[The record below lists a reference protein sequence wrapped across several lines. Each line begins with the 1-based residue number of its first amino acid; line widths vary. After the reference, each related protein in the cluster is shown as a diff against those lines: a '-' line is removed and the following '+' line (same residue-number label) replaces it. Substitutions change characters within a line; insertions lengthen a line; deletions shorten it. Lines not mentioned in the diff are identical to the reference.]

1 LKLSS
6 YLKRLIYVSIDVK
19 VFARRG
25 KMEKTMS
32 ISYLDIDRKNK
43 LNEIKLIKESMKG
56 NKESFG
62 ILIKNNKEYLYKMAF
77 LYVKDEQD
85 ALEVIHETVYR
96 AFLNIEKLKKAK
108 FFNTWITKILINVSI
123 DFLKKKEKNEMLDES
138 TPIKK
143 ERCEISTEEKLD
155 LYNAIDLLND
165 NYKTVIIMMYFNDMK
180 IKDISKVMETPENTV
195 KTYLRRAKQALG
207 EVLKE
212 GYLNE

>member
-1 LKLSS
+1 
-6 YLKRLIYVSIDVK
+6 
-19 VFARRG
+19 
-25 KMEKTMS
+25 MEKTMS

-108 FFNTWITKILINVSI
+108 FFNTWITRILVNVSI
-123 DFLKKKEKNEMLDES
+123 DFLKKKGKNEMLDES
-138 TPIKK
+138 TPIRK

-155 LYNAIDLLND
+155 LYNSIDLLND

-180 IKDISKVMETPENTV
+180 IKDISKVMEIPENTV

>member
-1 LKLSS
+1 
-6 YLKRLIYVSIDVK
+6 
-19 VFARRG
+19 
-25 KMEKTMS
+25 MEKTMS
-32 ISYLDIDRKNK
+32 ISYLDIDIKNK

-85 ALEVIHETVYR
+85 ALEVIHETIYR

-108 FFNTWITKILINVSI
+108 FFNTWITRILINVSI
-123 DFLKKKEKNEMLDES
+123 DFLKKKGKNEMLDES
-138 TPIKK
+138 TPIIK
-143 ERCEISTEEKLD
+143 EKCEISTEEKLD

-180 IKDISKVMETPENTV
+180 IKDISKVMEIPENTV

>member
-1 LKLSS
+1 
-6 YLKRLIYVSIDVK
+6 
-19 VFARRG
+19 
-25 KMEKTMS
+25 MEKTMS

-108 FFNTWITKILINVSI
+108 FFNTWITRILINVSI
-123 DFLKKKEKNEMLDES
+123 DFLKKKGKNEMLDES
-138 TPIKK
+138 TPIRK
-143 ERCEISTEEKLD
+143 EKCEISTEEKLD

>member
-1 LKLSS
+1 M
-6 YLKRLIYVSIDVK
+6 DVK

-32 ISYLDIDRKNK
+32 ISYLDIDRKNE
-43 LNEIKLIKESMKG
+43 LNEIRLIKESMKG

-108 FFNTWITKILINVSI
+108 FFNTWITRILINVSI
-123 DFLKKKEKNEMLDES
+123 DFLKKKGKNEMLDES
-138 TPIKK
+138 TPIRK

-180 IKDISKVMETPENTV
+180 IKDISKVMEIPENTV

>member
-1 LKLSS
+1 
-6 YLKRLIYVSIDVK
+6 
-19 VFARRG
+19 
-25 KMEKTMS
+25 MEKTMS

-43 LNEIKLIKESMKG
+43 LNEIRLIKESMKG

-108 FFNTWITKILINVSI
+108 FFNTWITRILINVSI
-123 DFLKKKEKNEMLDES
+123 DFLKKKGKNEMLDEN
-138 TPIKK
+138 TPIRK
-143 ERCEISTEEKLD
+143 EKCEISTEEKLD

-207 EVLKE
+207 EILKE

>member
-1 LKLSS
+1 
-6 YLKRLIYVSIDVK
+6 
-19 VFARRG
+19 
-25 KMEKTMS
+25 MEKTMS
-32 ISYLDIDRKNK
+32 ISYLDIDRKNE
-43 LNEIKLIKESMKG
+43 LNEIRLIKESMKG
-56 NKESFG
+56 NKEPFG

-108 FFNTWITKILINVSI
+108 FFNTWITRILINVSI
-123 DFLKKKEKNEMLDES
+123 DFLKKKGKNEMLDES
-138 TPIKK
+138 TPIIK

-180 IKDISKVMETPENTV
+180 IKDISKVMEIPENTV

>member
-1 LKLSS
+1 
-6 YLKRLIYVSIDVK
+6 
-19 VFARRG
+19 
-25 KMEKTMS
+25 MEKTMS
-32 ISYLDIDRKNK
+32 ISYLDIDRKNE
-43 LNEIKLIKESMKG
+43 LNEIRLIKESMKG

-62 ILIKNNKEYLYKMAF
+62 ILIKKNKEYLYKMAF

-108 FFNTWITKILINVSI
+108 FFNTWITRILINVSI
-123 DFLKKKEKNEMLDES
+123 DFLKKKGKNEMLDES
-138 TPIKK
+138 TPIIK
-143 ERCEISTEEKLD
+143 EKCEISTEEKLD

-180 IKDISKVMETPENTV
+180 IKDISRVMEIPENTV

>member
-1 LKLSS
+1 
-6 YLKRLIYVSIDVK
+6 
-19 VFARRG
+19 
-25 KMEKTMS
+25 MEKTMS

-108 FFNTWITKILINVSI
+108 FFNTWITRILINVSI
-123 DFLKKKEKNEMLDES
+123 DFLKRKGKNQMLDES
-138 TPIKK
+138 TPIIK
-143 ERCEISTEEKLD
+143 EKCEISTEEKLD

-180 IKDISKVMETPENTV
+180 IKDISKVMEIPENTV

>member
-1 LKLSS
+1 
-6 YLKRLIYVSIDVK
+6 
-19 VFARRG
+19 
-25 KMEKTMS
+25 MEKTMS

-43 LNEIKLIKESMKG
+43 LNEIRLIKESMKG

-108 FFNTWITKILINVSI
+108 FFNTWITRILINVSI
-123 DFLKKKEKNEMLDES
+123 DFLKKKGKNEMLDES
-138 TPIKK
+138 TPIRK
-143 ERCEISTEEKLD
+143 EKCEISTEEKLD

-207 EVLKE
+207 EILKE
-212 GYLNE
+212 EYLDE

>member
-1 LKLSS
+1 
-6 YLKRLIYVSIDVK
+6 
-19 VFARRG
+19 
-25 KMEKTMS
+25 MEKTMS

-108 FFNTWITKILINVSI
+108 FFNTWITRILINVSI
-123 DFLKKKEKNEMLDES
+123 DFLKKKGKNEMLDES
-138 TPIKK
+138 TPIIK
-143 ERCEISTEEKLD
+143 EKCEISTEEKLD

-207 EVLKE
+207 EILKE
-212 GYLNE
+212 GYLDE

>member
-1 LKLSS
+1 
-6 YLKRLIYVSIDVK
+6 
-19 VFARRG
+19 
-25 KMEKTMS
+25 MEKTMS

-108 FFNTWITKILINVSI
+108 FFNTWITRILINVSI
-123 DFLKKKEKNEMLDES
+123 DFLKRKGKNQMLDES
-138 TPIKK
+138 TPIIK
-143 ERCEISTEEKLD
+143 EKCEISTEEKLD

-180 IKDISKVMETPENTV
+180 IKDISRVMETPENTV

-207 EVLKE
+207 EILKE
-212 GYLNE
+212 GYLDE

>member
-1 LKLSS
+1 
-6 YLKRLIYVSIDVK
+6 
-19 VFARRG
+19 
-25 KMEKTMS
+25 MEKTMS
-32 ISYLDIDRKNK
+32 ISYLDIDRKNE
-43 LNEIKLIKESMKG
+43 LNEIRLIKESMKG

-85 ALEVIHETVYR
+85 ALEAIHETVYR

-108 FFNTWITKILINVSI
+108 FFNTWITRILINVSI
-123 DFLKKKEKNEMLDES
+123 DFLKKKGKNEMLDES
-138 TPIKK
+138 TPIIK
-143 ERCEISTEEKLD
+143 EKCEISTEEKLD

-180 IKDISKVMETPENTV
+180 IKDISKVMEIPENTV
-195 KTYLRRAKQALG
+195 KTYLRRAKQVLG

-212 GYLNE
+212 GYLDE

>member
-1 LKLSS
+1 
-6 YLKRLIYVSIDVK
+6 
-19 VFARRG
+19 
-25 KMEKTMS
+25 MEKTMS

-62 ILIKNNKEYLYKMAF
+62 ILIKNNKEYLYKMVF

-108 FFNTWITKILINVSI
+108 FFNTWITRILINVSI
-123 DFLKKKEKNEMLDES
+123 DFLKKKGKNEMLDES
-138 TPIKK
+138 TPIRK
-143 ERCEISTEEKLD
+143 EKCEISTEEKLD

-180 IKDISKVMETPENTV
+180 IKDISKVMEIPENTV

>member
-1 LKLSS
+1 
-6 YLKRLIYVSIDVK
+6 
-19 VFARRG
+19 
-25 KMEKTMS
+25 MEKTMS

-56 NKESFG
+56 NKEYFG

-108 FFNTWITKILINVSI
+108 FFNTWITRILINVSI
-123 DFLKKKEKNEMLDES
+123 DFLKKKGKNEMLDES
-138 TPIKK
+138 IPIIK
-143 ERCEISTEEKLD
+143 EKCEISTEEKLD

-180 IKDISKVMETPENTV
+180 IKDISKVMEIPENTV

>member
-1 LKLSS
+1 
-6 YLKRLIYVSIDVK
+6 
-19 VFARRG
+19 
-25 KMEKTMS
+25 MEKTMS
-32 ISYLDIDRKNK
+32 ISYLDIDRKNE
-43 LNEIKLIKESMKG
+43 LNEIRLIKESMKG

-108 FFNTWITKILINVSI
+108 FFNTWITRILINVSI
-123 DFLKKKEKNEMLDES
+123 DFLKKKGKNEILGES
-138 TPIKK
+138 TPIRK
-143 ERCEISTEEKLD
+143 EKCERSTEEKLD

-180 IKDISKVMETPENTV
+180 IKDISKVMEIPENTV

>member
-1 LKLSS
+1 
-6 YLKRLIYVSIDVK
+6 
-19 VFARRG
+19 
-25 KMEKTMS
+25 MEKTMS
-32 ISYLDIDRKNK
+32 ISYLDIDRKNE
-43 LNEIKLIKESMKG
+43 LNEIRLIKESMKG

-108 FFNTWITKILINVSI
+108 FFNTWITRILINVSI
-123 DFLKKKEKNEMLDES
+123 DFLKKKGKNEMLDES
-138 TPIKK
+138 TPIIK
-143 ERCEISTEEKLD
+143 EKCEISTEEKLD

-207 EVLKE
+207 EILKE
-212 GYLNE
+212 GYLDE

>member
-1 LKLSS
+1 
-6 YLKRLIYVSIDVK
+6 
-19 VFARRG
+19 
-25 KMEKTMS
+25 MEKTMS

-138 TPIKK
+138 TPIRK
-143 ERCEISTEEKLD
+143 EKCEISTEEKLD

-207 EVLKE
+207 EILKE
-212 GYLNE
+212 GYLDE

>member
-1 LKLSS
+1 
-6 YLKRLIYVSIDVK
+6 
-19 VFARRG
+19 
-25 KMEKTMS
+25 MEKTMS

-43 LNEIKLIKESMKG
+43 LNEIRLIKESMKG

-85 ALEVIHETVYR
+85 AIEVIHETVYR

-108 FFNTWITKILINVSI
+108 FFNTWITRILINVSI
-123 DFLKKKEKNEMLDES
+123 DFLKKKGKNEMLDES
-138 TPIKK
+138 TPIRK
-143 ERCEISTEEKLD
+143 EKCEISTEEKLD

-180 IKDISKVMETPENTV
+180 IKDISRVMEIPENTV

>member
-1 LKLSS
+1 M
-6 YLKRLIYVSIDVK
+6 
-19 VFARRG
+19 G
-25 KMEKTMS
+25 KTMS
-32 ISYLDIDRKNK
+32 ISYLDIDRKNE
-43 LNEIKLIKESMKG
+43 LSEMKLIKESIKG

-108 FFNTWITKILINVSI
+108 FFNTWITRILINVSI
-123 DFLKKKEKNEMLDES
+123 DFLKRKGKSEILDES
-138 TPIKK
+138 THTIKEK
-143 ERCEISTEEKLD
+143 FEVSTEEKLD

-180 IKDISKVMETPENTV
+180 IKDIAKIMEIPENTV

>member
-1 LKLSS
+1 M
-6 YLKRLIYVSIDVK
+6 
-19 VFARRG
+19 G
-25 KMEKTMS
+25 KTMS
-32 ISYLDIDRKNK
+32 ISYLDIDRKNE
-43 LNEIKLIKESMKG
+43 LNEMKLIKESIKG

-108 FFNTWITKILINVSI
+108 FFNTWITRILINVSI
-123 DFLKKKEKNEMLDES
+123 DFLKRKGKSEILDES
-138 TPIKK
+138 IPIIK
-143 ERCEISTEEKLD
+143 EKSEVSTEEKLD

-180 IKDISKVMETPENTV
+180 IKDIAKIMEIPENTV

>member
-1 LKLSS
+1 M
-6 YLKRLIYVSIDVK
+6 DVK

-32 ISYLDIDRKNK
+32 ISYLDIDRKNE
-43 LNEIKLIKESMKG
+43 LNEIRLIKESMKG

-108 FFNTWITKILINVSI
+108 FFNTWITRILINVSI
-123 DFLKKKEKNEMLDES
+123 DFLKKKGKNEMLDES
-138 TPIKK
+138 TPIIK

-180 IKDISKVMETPENTV
+180 IKDISKVMEIPENTV

>member
-1 LKLSS
+1 
-6 YLKRLIYVSIDVK
+6 
-19 VFARRG
+19 
-25 KMEKTMS
+25 MEKTMS
-32 ISYLDIDRKNK
+32 ISYLDIDRKNE
-43 LNEIKLIKESMKG
+43 LNEIRLIKESMKG

-96 AFLNIEKLKKAK
+96 AFLNIEKLKKEK
-108 FFNTWITKILINVSI
+108 FFNTWITRILINVSI
-123 DFLKKKEKNEMLDES
+123 DFLKKKGKNEMLDES
-138 TPIKK
+138 TPIRK

-180 IKDISKVMETPENTV
+180 IKDISKVMEIPENTV

>member
-1 LKLSS
+1 
-6 YLKRLIYVSIDVK
+6 
-19 VFARRG
+19 
-25 KMEKTMS
+25 MEKTMS
-32 ISYLDIDRKNK
+32 ISYLDIDRKNE
-43 LNEIKLIKESMKG
+43 LNEIKLIKESIKG

-108 FFNTWITKILINVSI
+108 FFNTWITRILINVSI
-123 DFLKKKEKNEMLDES
+123 DFLKKKGKNEMLDES
-138 TPIKK
+138 TPIRK
-143 ERCEISTEEKLD
+143 EKCEISTEEKLD

-180 IKDISKVMETPENTV
+180 IKDISKVMEIPENTV

>member
-1 LKLSS
+1 M
-6 YLKRLIYVSIDVK
+6 YVDMDVK
-19 VFARRG
+19 VFARMG

-108 FFNTWITKILINVSI
+108 FFNTWITRILINVSI
-123 DFLKKKEKNEMLDES
+123 DFLKKKGKNEMLDES
-138 TPIKK
+138 TPIRK

-180 IKDISKVMETPENTV
+180 IKDISKVMEIPENTV

>member
-1 LKLSS
+1 
-6 YLKRLIYVSIDVK
+6 
-19 VFARRG
+19 
-25 KMEKTMS
+25 MEKTMS

-96 AFLNIEKLKKAK
+96 GFLNIEKLKKAK
-108 FFNTWITKILINVSI
+108 FFNTWITRILINVSI
-123 DFLKKKEKNEMLDES
+123 DFLKKKGKNEMLDES
-138 TPIKK
+138 TPIRK

-180 IKDISKVMETPENTV
+180 IKDISKVMEIPENTV

-207 EVLKE
+207 EILKE
-212 GYLNE
+212 GYLDE

>member
-1 LKLSS
+1 M
-6 YLKRLIYVSIDVK
+6 DVK

-43 LNEIKLIKESMKG
+43 LNEIRLIKESMKG

-108 FFNTWITKILINVSI
+108 FFNTWITRILINVSI
-123 DFLKKKEKNEMLDES
+123 DFLKKKGKNEMLDES
-138 TPIKK
+138 TPIRK
-143 ERCEISTEEKLD
+143 EKCEISTEEKLD

-180 IKDISKVMETPENTV
+180 IKDISKVMEIPENTV

-207 EVLKE
+207 EILKE
-212 GYLNE
+212 EYLDE

>member
-1 LKLSS
+1 
-6 YLKRLIYVSIDVK
+6 
-19 VFARRG
+19 
-25 KMEKTMS
+25 MEKTMS
-32 ISYLDIDRKNK
+32 ISYLDIDRKNE
-43 LNEIKLIKESMKG
+43 LNEIRLIKESMKG

-108 FFNTWITKILINVSI
+108 FFNTWITRILINVSI
-123 DFLKKKEKNEMLDES
+123 DFLKKKGKNEMLDES
-138 TPIKK
+138 TPIIK

-180 IKDISKVMETPENTV
+180 IKDISRVMETPENTV

>member
-1 LKLSS
+1 
-6 YLKRLIYVSIDVK
+6 
-19 VFARRG
+19 
-25 KMEKTMS
+25 MEKTMS

-43 LNEIKLIKESMKG
+43 LNEIKLIKESMKR

>member
-1 LKLSS
+1 
-6 YLKRLIYVSIDVK
+6 
-19 VFARRG
+19 
-25 KMEKTMS
+25 MEKTMS
-32 ISYLDIDRKNK
+32 ISYLDIDRKNE
-43 LNEIKLIKESMKG
+43 LNEIRLIKESMKG

-108 FFNTWITKILINVSI
+108 FFNTWITRILINVSI
-123 DFLKKKEKNEMLDES
+123 DFLKKKGKNEMLDES
-138 TPIKK
+138 TPIIK
-143 ERCEISTEEKLD
+143 EKCEISTEEKLD

-180 IKDISKVMETPENTV
+180 IKDISKVMEIPENTV

-212 GYLNE
+212 GYLDE

>member
-1 LKLSS
+1 M
-6 YLKRLIYVSIDVK
+6 YVDIDVK

-25 KMEKTMS
+25 KIEKTMS
-32 ISYLDIDRKNK
+32 ISYLDIDRKNE
-43 LNEIKLIKESMKG
+43 LNEIRLIKESMKG

-62 ILIKNNKEYLYKMAF
+62 ILIKKNKEYLYKMAF

-108 FFNTWITKILINVSI
+108 FFNTWITRILINVSI
-123 DFLKKKEKNEMLDES
+123 DFLKKKGKNEMLDES
-138 TPIKK
+138 TPIIK
-143 ERCEISTEEKLD
+143 EKCEISTEEKLD

-180 IKDISKVMETPENTV
+180 IKDISKVMEIPENTV

>member
-1 LKLSS
+1 
-6 YLKRLIYVSIDVK
+6 
-19 VFARRG
+19 
-25 KMEKTMS
+25 MEKTMS

-85 ALEVIHETVYR
+85 ALEVIHEAVYR

-108 FFNTWITKILINVSI
+108 FFNTWITRILINVSI
-123 DFLKKKEKNEMLDES
+123 DFLKRKGKNQMLDES
-138 TPIKK
+138 TPIIK
-143 ERCEISTEEKLD
+143 EKCEISTEEKLD

-207 EVLKE
+207 EILKE
-212 GYLNE
+212 GYLDE

>member
-1 LKLSS
+1 
-6 YLKRLIYVSIDVK
+6 
-19 VFARRG
+19 
-25 KMEKTMS
+25 MEKTMN
-32 ISYLDIDRKNK
+32 ISYLDIDRKNE
-43 LNEIKLIKESMKG
+43 LNEIRLIKESMKG

-108 FFNTWITKILINVSI
+108 FFNTWITRILINVSI
-123 DFLKKKEKNEMLDES
+123 DFLKKKGKNEMLDES
-138 TPIKK
+138 TPIRK

>member
-1 LKLSS
+1 
-6 YLKRLIYVSIDVK
+6 
-19 VFARRG
+19 
-25 KMEKTMS
+25 MEKTMS

-123 DFLKKKEKNEMLDES
+123 DFLKKKGKNEMLDES
-138 TPIKK
+138 TPIRK
-143 ERCEISTEEKLD
+143 EKCEISTEEKLD

>member
-1 LKLSS
+1 M
-6 YLKRLIYVSIDVK
+6 YVDIDVK

-108 FFNTWITKILINVSI
+108 FFNTWITRILINVSI
-123 DFLKKKEKNEMLDES
+123 DFLKKKGKNEMLDES
-138 TPIKK
+138 TPIRK
-143 ERCEISTEEKLD
+143 EKCEISTEEKLD

-180 IKDISKVMETPENTV
+180 IKDISRVMEIPENTV

>member
-1 LKLSS
+1 
-6 YLKRLIYVSIDVK
+6 
-19 VFARRG
+19 
-25 KMEKTMS
+25 MEKTMS

-43 LNEIKLIKESMKG
+43 LNEIRLIKESMKG

-108 FFNTWITKILINVSI
+108 FFNTWITRILINVSI
-123 DFLKKKEKNEMLDES
+123 DFLKKKGKNEMLDES
-138 TPIKK
+138 TPIIK
-143 ERCEISTEEKLD
+143 EKCEISTEEKLD

-180 IKDISKVMETPENTV
+180 IKDISKVMEIPENTV

>member
-1 LKLSS
+1 
-6 YLKRLIYVSIDVK
+6 
-19 VFARRG
+19 
-25 KMEKTMS
+25 MEKTMS

-108 FFNTWITKILINVSI
+108 FFNTWITRILINVSI
-123 DFLKKKEKNEMLDES
+123 DFLKRKGKNQMLDES
-138 TPIKK
+138 TPIIK
-143 ERCEISTEEKLD
+143 EKCEISTEEISTEEKLD

-207 EVLKE
+207 EILKE
-212 GYLNE
+212 GYLDE

>member
-1 LKLSS
+1 
-6 YLKRLIYVSIDVK
+6 
-19 VFARRG
+19 
-25 KMEKTMS
+25 MEKTMS

-108 FFNTWITKILINVSI
+108 FFNTWITRILINVSI
-123 DFLKKKEKNEMLDES
+123 DFLKKKGKNEMLDES
-138 TPIKK
+138 TPIRK
-143 ERCEISTEEKLD
+143 EKCEISTEEKLD

-165 NYKTVIIMMYFNDMK
+165 SYKTVIIMMYFNDMK
-180 IKDISKVMETPENTV
+180 IKDIAKVMEIPENTV

>member
-1 LKLSS
+1 
-6 YLKRLIYVSIDVK
+6 
-19 VFARRG
+19 
-25 KMEKTMS
+25 MEKTMS

-85 ALEVIHETVYR
+85 AFEVIHETVYR

-108 FFNTWITKILINVSI
+108 FFNTWITRILINVSI
-123 DFLKKKEKNEMLDES
+123 DFLKRKGKNQMLDES
-138 TPIKK
+138 TPIIK
-143 ERCEISTEEKLD
+143 EKCEISTEEKLD

-207 EVLKE
+207 EILKE
-212 GYLNE
+212 GYLDE